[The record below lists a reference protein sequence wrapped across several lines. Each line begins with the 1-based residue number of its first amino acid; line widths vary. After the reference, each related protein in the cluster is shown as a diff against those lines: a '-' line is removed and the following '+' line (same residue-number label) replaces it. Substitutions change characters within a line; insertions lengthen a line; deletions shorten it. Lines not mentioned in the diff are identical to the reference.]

1 MVNTVKKAF
10 DILFLLARSDSM
22 GISEISS
29 GLGIPKSSAHSIIM
43 TMLENG
49 ILQRNPETRRVHL
62 GPRLIEL
69 GNDAQT
75 HLDLVRIANPLI
87 RQLNEQ
93 TDETVHLTIFD
104 RDEVLYVDCVESKKR
119 LRTYSVIGVRAPLY
133 CTSVG
138 KAILAFQPIDEVER
152 IIDTYGLPPV
162 TTNTITDR
170 ESLLADLAKV
180 RQRGYAIDDR
190 EHEEHLRC
198 IGAPIRDARGT
209 VFASISIS
217 GPEQRI
223 THDAIPDL
231 AEYVVT
237 VAQTLSSRLGNRK
250 TE

>member
-93 TDETVHLTIFD
+93 TDETVHLTILD

-170 ESLLADLAKV
+170 ESLLEDLAKI

-223 THDAIPDL
+223 TYDAIPHL